1 MISFVRRFGF
11 WIFLAL
17 FFIGGQL
24 FATRHFSTGSPPP
37 IDGQTIAGEPFNL
50 ERLAGEPS
58 VIYFWASWCGICA
71 TMDGMIGSLSE
82 NHPIITVVMQSGEG
96 DEVQAYMEKNNLDF
110 PVIVDSQGKI
120 AQRYGVNGVA
130 ALFVLDSAG
139 AIRFSTR
146 GYTTGWGIRLRLWLA
161 GLMAGDGLL

>member
-17 FFIGGQL
+17 FFFWRSVVCHRKL
-24 FATRHFSTGSPPP
+24 STGSPPP

-50 ERLAGEPS
+50 KRLAGKPS

-82 NHPIITVVMQSGEG
+82 SHPIITVAMQSGEG
-96 DEVQAYMEKNNLDF
+96 DELQAHK
-110 PVIVDSQGKI
+110 
-120 AQRYGVNGVA
+120 
-130 ALFVLDSAG
+130 
-139 AIRFSTR
+139 
-146 GYTTGWGIRLRLWLA
+146 
-161 GLMAGDGLL
+161 